1 MVGVYTDSCIDSTFQ
16 SSSSLLICWAV
27 IWRALS
33 CSCSEGILTSQ
44 DRKQRSWMRGCH
56 CELSQLMSFRLLWL
70 AHGCLCYNQSTNVKQ
85 KKGKSVFSLVVH
97 ISGRVKNH
105 GKLHK
110 STLTCT
116 VTPLLSQLWQ
126 GWSPEGRH
134 CDSHS
139 CSTPIQFPPEGHLY
153 VGSPLWTLLSPG
165 GLQCGY
171 KWRQW

>member
-1 MVGVYTDSCIDSTFQ
+1 MGVCKDSCTDSTFQ

-33 CSCSEGILTSQ
+33 CSCSDGILTSQ

-70 AHGCLCYNQSTNVKQ
+70 AHGCLCYNQSKNVKCYLW
-85 KKGKSVFSLVVH
+85 KSVFILTTLINRVV
-97 ISGRVKNH
+97 RVVSYI
-105 GKLHK
+105 K

-116 VTPLLSQLWQ
+116 ITPLLSQPLR
-126 GWSPEGRH
+126 GWSPAGRR

-139 CSTPIQFPPEGHLY
+139 CSTPAQFPPEGRLY
-153 VGSPLWTLLSPG
+153 AGSPPWTLLSPD
-165 GLQCGY
+165 GLQCG
-171 KWRQW
+171 